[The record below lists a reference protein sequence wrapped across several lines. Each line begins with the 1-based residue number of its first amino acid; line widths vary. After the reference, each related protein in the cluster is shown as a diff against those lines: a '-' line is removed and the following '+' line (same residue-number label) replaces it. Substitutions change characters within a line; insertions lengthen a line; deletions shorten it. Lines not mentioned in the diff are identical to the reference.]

1 MGKVPLKGDQNSL
14 VKATYYIRNDQ
25 NLALDKIRL
34 KYISKGSPR
43 NAVDK
48 SSLVRKALALL
59 IKQEKI

>member
-1 MGKVPLKGDQNSL
+1 MGKAPPKGDNNSL

-34 KYISKGSPR
+34 KHISKGSPR
-43 NAVDK
+43 NAVDN
-48 SSLVRKALALL
+48 SSLVSTALDLL